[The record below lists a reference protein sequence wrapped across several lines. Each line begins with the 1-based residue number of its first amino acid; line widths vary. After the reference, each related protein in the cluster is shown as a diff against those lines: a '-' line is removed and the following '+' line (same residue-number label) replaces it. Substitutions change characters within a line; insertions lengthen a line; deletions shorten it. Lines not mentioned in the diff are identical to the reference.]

1 MTNETNLID
10 VIKRIKFF
18 SSLPDEKAA
27 ELVPHFNKVNL
38 QSGETLFY
46 QRDDSLFLYILIKG
60 KLISELSTASQEK
73 IIVGTINPIETV
85 GELGS
90 LSGEPRSLTVKAA
103 TDSVVLELPN
113 KIFKE
118 FCQEYPAILTDISKF
133 IVDRS
138 LQIIKIM
145 AQEEARKVNL
155 IFPLL
160 QKTSLNLSTEILETK
175 FNEIFFRHQEV
186 YYTNEQKSEIN
197 KTLQIDEIK
206 PVSIFLKSWDSFLF
220 TEVIDRLACVYLVV
234 ESEQPAHFDQDTKKI
249 IQDIQRL
256 PNVRLELILLQP
268 ENIDQPKNT
277 KKWLEKFD
285 FDLHHHLQLNQS
297 DSWARL
303 IRFMTGK
310 ATALVLGGGGAR
322 GFSHF
327 GTLKALRENNIPID
341 AIGGTS
347 VGSVVAACYAMTQDC
362 NETMK
367 LLQDLKRAAK
377 HSFSLRNLTWPFIS
391 LFSSHPLTTLLMS
404 TFGSTRIEDLW
415 IPFFAIFANLVDKDE
430 FVQKRGLLWEAVRS
444 SSSLPGIYPPIVKKG
459 KLLLDGGLINN
470 LPVDTMREMIG
481 NDHKIV
487 ASQLSKQEMK
497 SISYH
502 FPFVL
507 PLGKALL

>member
-46 QRDDSLFLYILIKG
+46 QRDGSLFLYILIKG

-160 QKTSLNLSTEILETK
+160 QKTSLNLSTE
-175 FNEIFFRHQEV
+175 
-186 YYTNEQKSEIN
+186 
-197 KTLQIDEIK
+197 
-206 PVSIFLKSWDSFLF
+206 
-220 TEVIDRLACVYLVV
+220 
-234 ESEQPAHFDQDTKKI
+234 

-444 SSSLPGIYPPIVKKG
+444 SSSLPGIYPPIVKIG